1 MKIDL
6 TDFKNLLGLKF
17 TYLTV
22 SRIFLLFLQ
31 IIFNGIDFYM
41 NTIDLVF
48 AILLLWSAYRGYTKG
63 FIVQLATLAALL
75 LGILGAVLFS
85 DFTSGLIIQKFEVS
99 GQYLPIL
106 SFALTFIVI
115 VIAVHF
121 LAKMLNKLLD
131 AIALGIVNR
140 LLGVLFSVLKVAF
153 IVSIIL
159 VLVNKADNKYN
170 FIPDETKE
178 NSLLYNPLSNFAPMV
193 FPYLNFDAIKE
204 KFEEE
209 KAEYSTKV

>member
-1 MKIDL
+1 
-6 TDFKNLLGLKF
+6 
-17 TYLTV
+17 
-22 SRIFLLFLQ
+22 
-31 IIFNGIDFYM
+31 M

-48 AILLLWSAYRGYTKG
+48 AILLLWSAYRGFTKG

-85 DFTSGLIIQKFEVS
+85 DLTSTLIIKKFEVS

-106 SFALTFIVI
+106 SFAVTFIVI
-115 VIAVHF
+115 VIAVHL
-121 LAKMLNKLLD
+121 LAKMINKLID

-140 LLGVLFSVLKVAF
+140 LLGVLFSLLKTAF

-159 VLVNKADNKYN
+159 VLINKADNKFN
-170 FIPDETKE
+170 FIPDDTKD
-178 NSLLYNPLSNFAPMV
+178 NSFLYNPLSNFAPMI
-193 FPYLNFDAIKE
+193 FPYLNFDKIKE

-209 KAEYSTKV
+209 KENIGTKI

>member
-1 MKIDL
+1 
-6 TDFKNLLGLKF
+6 
-17 TYLTV
+17 
-22 SRIFLLFLQ
+22 
-31 IIFNGIDFYM
+31 M

-85 DFTSGLIIQKFEVS
+85 DITSGIIIKKFDIS
-99 GQYLPIL
+99 GQYLPII
-106 SFALTFIVI
+106 SFAVTFVVI
-115 VIAVHF
+115 VIGVHLF
-121 LAKMLNKLLD
+121 AKMLNKLID

-140 LLGVLFSVLKVAF
+140 LLGVLFSVLKIAF

-159 VLVNKADNKYN
+159 VLINKADNKYN
-170 FIPDETKE
+170 FIPDETKD
-178 NSLLYNPLSNFAPMV
+178 NSLLYTPLSNFAPMI
-193 FPYLNFDAIKE
+193 FPYLNFDKIRE

-209 KAEYSTKV
+209 QVNIGTKV

>member
-1 MKIDL
+1 
-6 TDFKNLLGLKF
+6 
-17 TYLTV
+17 
-22 SRIFLLFLQ
+22 
-31 IIFNGIDFYM
+31 M

-85 DFTSGLIIQKFEVS
+85 DFTSGLIIKNFDVT

-106 SFALTFIVI
+106 SFAVTFVVI
-115 VIAVHF
+115 VIAVHLF
-121 LAKMLNKLLD
+121 AKMLNKLID

-140 LLGVLFSVLKVAF
+140 LLGVLFSVLKIAF

-159 VLVNKADNKYN
+159 VLINKADNKYN
-170 FIPDETKE
+170 FIPDETKD
-178 NSLLYNPLSNFAPMV
+178 NSFLYKPLSNFAPMI
-193 FPYLNFDAIKE
+193 FPYLNFDKIRE
-204 KFEEE
+204 KFEKEQDE
-209 KAEYSTKV
+209 MDGVTV